1 MIAGPI
7 LRHVLLIL
15 AAPLPL
21 AAQNPSP
28 AVQVSARPSAPVI
41 ELTSAGQDVGT
52 DLVIVNQTADTLELA
67 RIQVTV
73 RNGRGELVLQKEVGR
88 NGGTIRSVP
97 DRTVLPGGRVLVFNP
112 LFAFPRDLELRSVRF
127 DLWFDAGGVD
137 EKHTAFVEI
146 SPRPAA
152 EAIALRLPLEGRILN
167 HDGHDFFT
175 HHRRVDW
182 TGPIADL
189 LKITVNPTRYGYDL
203 VVVDS
208 AGRMF
213 TGDGT
218 RNSDWF
224 GFGATVGATADGVVV
239 EAVGDQPDHQ
249 KGEPPGYTKEDMIKN
264 PALGQGNYVAIKHAG
279 GIVSFVCHLKQGSVK
294 VSVGEKVRAGQALGA
309 VGFSGDAYLVHVHL
323 DVRTGPGF
331 TEGYPSRFT
340 RFEKLRGAR
349 WSQVGIGVL
358 ETGDIV
364 RRAQKTN

>member
-1 MIAGPI
+1 MTPDSI
-7 LRHVLLIL
+7 LRHALLIL
-15 AAPLPL
+15 VAPLPL
-21 AAQNPSP
+21 AAQSPSP

-52 DLVIVNQTADTLELA
+52 DLVIVNQTTDTLELA

-73 RNGRGELVLQKEVGR
+73 RNGRGELVLQKEVGH
-88 NGGTIRSVP
+88 NGETIRSVP
-97 DRTVLPGGRVLVFNP
+97 DRTVLPGGRLLVFNP
-112 LFAFPRDLELRSVRF
+112 LYAFPRDLEIGSVRF
-127 DLWFDAGGVD
+127 DLWFDAGGVE

-152 EAIALRLPLEGRILN
+152 EAIALMLPLEGRILN

-182 TGPIADL
+182 MGPMADL
-189 LKITVNPTRYGYDL
+189 LKITVNPTRYAYDL

-224 GFGATVGATADGVVV
+224 GFGATVTAPGDGVVV
-239 EAVGDQPDHQ
+239 EAVGDQPDHR
-249 KGEPPGYTKEDMIKN
+249 KGEPPGYTREEVIEN
-264 PALGQGNYVAIKHAG
+264 PSLLQGNYVAIKHAG
-279 GIVSFVCHLKQGSVK
+279 GIVSFVCHLRQGSVK
-294 VSVGEKVRAGQALGA
+294 VSVGERVRAGQTLGA

-323 DVRTGPGF
+323 DVRMGPGV

-349 WSQVGIGVL
+349 WSSVGVGAL

-364 RRAQKTN
+364 RRASRH